1 MPRCSWM
8 GRVVSPLH
16 PPQLR
21 QLSYPFFSSVS
32 SSAIQA
38 VNLWPRRRFLRQL
51 LTPSSSL
58 FRYSV
63 AAVSLA
69 FTHGF
74 HNGSVAKLISATH
87 AIHAFPQN

>member
-51 LTPSSSL
+51 LTPPLLSFVIQL
-58 FRYSV
+58 LLSV
-63 AAVSLA
+63 WHLLTVS
-69 FTHGF
+69 TMEVSP
-74 HNGSVAKLISATH
+74 N
-87 AIHAFPQN
+87 